1 MQGSG
6 RCLEGVCRVLAR
18 YPGGVWKMSGRCPGE
33 CLESGRCLEGVWRVP
48 RVRLEGAWRV
58 SARCLK
64 ESGTGISET

>member
-1 MQGSG
+1 
-6 RCLEGVCRVLAR
+6 
-18 YPGGVWKMSGRCPGE
+18 MSGRCPGE